1 MFFVEYVK
9 DMKWE
14 TPTHDYFS
22 CTVKYAQF
30 KEELPACIFPNDVEE
45 HTLLIWAN
53 ANAGLYGPI
62 QEYVEPEPPPF
73 ENSAP
78 NQQPTVEGAQTL

>member
-1 MFFVEYVK
+1 MFVVEYVK

-30 KEELPACIFPNDVEE
+30 KEELSACIFPNDVEE
-45 HTLLIWAN
+45 HTLLI
-53 ANAGLYGPI
+53 PI
-62 QEYVEPEPPPF
+62 QEYVEPEPPPV
-73 ENSAP
+73 ENAAP
-78 NQQPTVEGAQTL
+78 NQQPSVEGAQTL